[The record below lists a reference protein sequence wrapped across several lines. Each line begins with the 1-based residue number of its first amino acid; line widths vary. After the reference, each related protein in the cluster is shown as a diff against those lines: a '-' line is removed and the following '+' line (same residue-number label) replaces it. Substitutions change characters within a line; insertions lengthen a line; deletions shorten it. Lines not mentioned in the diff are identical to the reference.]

1 MCIDC
6 LPTFMDCKMVKLLA
20 RNFQLY
26 IKAQKESQGENS
38 VESIVIKKRTL
49 DLKFPWQ
56 IIFLVSFFLVFFF
69 LSIYLKY
76 FLSMKKITACD
87 LFSALIC

>member
-1 MCIDC
+1 
-6 LPTFMDCKMVKLLA
+6 MVKLLA

-38 VESIVIKKRTL
+38 VENIVIKKRTL

-56 IIFLVSFFLVFFF
+56 TIFLVSFFLFFFF
-69 LSIYLKY
+69 LSICLKY
-76 FLSMKKITACD
+76 FLSMKKLLHVIYF
-87 LFSALIC
+87 LH

>member
-6 LPTFMDCKMVKLLA
+6 LPMFMDCKMVKLLA

-38 VESIVIKKRTL
+38 IGNIVIKKSTL

-56 IIFLVSFFLVFFF
+56 IIFLVSIFLVFFLF
-69 LSIYLKY
+69 VYLP
-76 FLSMKKITACD
+76 
-87 LFSALIC
+87 

>member
-26 IKAQKESQGENS
+26 IKAQKQSQGENS
-38 VESIVIKKRTL
+38 IGNVVIKKRTL
-49 DLKFPWQ
+49 ELKFPWQ
-56 IIFLVSFFLVFFF
+56 ILFLVSIFWVFFLFV
-69 LSIYLKY
+69 YLP
-76 FLSMKKITACD
+76 
-87 LFSALIC
+87 